1 MSASGLIF
9 PGYILVGVN
18 SHSGMTFSQ
27 LVAALGDSPKDT
39 PMTLHFVNPV
49 AVSDDV
55 AIVVEQKDTRTCV
68 CFGTVARCR
77 EVDEVGSVAV

>member
-1 MSASGLIF
+1 M
-9 PGYILVGVN
+9 
-18 SHSGMTFSQ
+18 
-27 LVAALGDSPKDT
+27 GDSPTDT